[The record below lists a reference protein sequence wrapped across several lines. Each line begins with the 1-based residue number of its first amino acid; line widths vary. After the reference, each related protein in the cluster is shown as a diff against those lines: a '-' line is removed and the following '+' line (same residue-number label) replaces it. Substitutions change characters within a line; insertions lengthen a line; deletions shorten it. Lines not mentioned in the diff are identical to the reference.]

1 MSKFVMAFVAVGMFF
16 TAAACSSDPTP
27 VSAGGKCGADSECES
42 GLKCLEYGVITAGGC
57 QVNGRQCTT
66 TCVTDDDCKVVNEK
80 YKKSFKCQAGC
91 SVGSVTCS

>member
-16 TAAACSSDPTP
+16 TAAACGSDPVP
-27 VSAGGKCGADSECES
+27 ISAGGKCGADSECES
-42 GLKCLEYGVITAGGC
+42 GLKCLEYGVITASGC

-91 SVGSVTCS
+91 SAGSVTCS